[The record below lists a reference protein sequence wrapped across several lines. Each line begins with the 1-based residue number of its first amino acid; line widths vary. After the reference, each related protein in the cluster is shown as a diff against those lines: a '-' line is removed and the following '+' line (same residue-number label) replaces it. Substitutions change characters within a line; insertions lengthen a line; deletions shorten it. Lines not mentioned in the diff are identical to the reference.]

1 MDHPSLNYP
10 GGSHAV
16 NNTDQVEFVLAP
28 GEVWVPASVVR
39 RYGEELLRRIAGDEN
54 AIIHAVEE
62 ED

>member
-1 MDHPSLNYP
+1 MDHPSLSY
-10 GGSHAV
+10 AV
-16 NNTDQVEFVLAP
+16 NDTDQVEFVLAP
-28 GEVWVPASVVR
+28 GEVWVPASVVS